1 MAIALLVIVAP
12 ESLAHK
18 VNVFAY
24 VEGDRIVAEGYFSGK
39 AKAVECPID
48 FLDADGNKIHE
59 GKTDANGVYGVK
71 LADLPRA
78 SGDLKIVLRTG
89 DGHKAE
95 YTLKGDDLTGS
106 AVGVGQSERT
116 QAIDAPKERVV
127 APLHVQDSN
136 QLRKSLDEIIDAKIQ
151 PLMKMLAGQQRLL
164 AEQKDRSVRLIDIIG
179 GIGWIF
185 GLVGVWAY
193 FKGRK
198 QTEKS

>member
-1 MAIALLVIVAP
+1 LAIALLVFLAP
-12 ESLAHK
+12 ESWAHK
-18 VNVFAY
+18 ANVFAY

-39 AKAVECPID
+39 AKAIECAIEI
-48 FLDADGNKIHE
+48 LNADGNKIHE
-59 GKTDANGVYGVK
+59 GKTDANGVYAVK
-71 LADLPRA
+71 IADLPRM

-106 AVGVGQSERT
+106 VVAADRAERT
-116 QAIDAPKERVV
+116 PTTEAQKEHFA
-127 APLHVQDSN
+127 APLQIQDSN

-198 QTEKS
+198 QTGKS